1 MNRTRF
7 HFIYLF
13 FFWGGREGFFECN
26 LSLYDRALHHALY
39 TKVETPVT
47 RALLAAYPAAAM
59 MPDGGAHSLFTRTHV
74 FCAQL
79 EGVNLR

>member
-1 MNRTRF
+1 M
-7 HFIYLF
+7 
-13 FFWGGREGFFECN
+13 GFFECN

-74 FCAQL
+74 FFAAQL
-79 EGVNLR
+79 KARLREKHVLFIGCERRR